1 MILSFKNVYQR
12 INQNPLL
19 VGLMVLLVNLGGR
32 YVDLQ
37 LTKSQVAFLKGA
49 FVRELFIFALVWMS
63 TRDLITSFILTA
75 SFMILANYLFNEKS
89 SMCILPP
96 KYKEISKI
104 IDANDDGFVS
114 DEEIEKA
121 HDLLRK
127 ADNQKKKINQAQAI
141 SYLNFKS

>member
-1 MILSFKNVYQR
+1 
-12 INQNPLL
+12 
-19 VGLMVLLVNLGGR
+19 
-32 YVDLQ
+32 
-37 LTKSQVAFLKGA
+37 
-49 FVRELFIFALVWMS
+49 
-63 TRDLITSFILTA
+63 
-75 SFMILANYLFNEKS
+75 MILANYLFNEKS